1 MTLVDAFLIVLPPVA
16 ALVAAFL
23 LNFGMEGYRRQR
35 QETRET
41 GWVSQAHS

>member
-1 MTLVDAFLIVLPPVA
+1 
-16 ALVAAFL
+16 